1 MEEQKMIELPIS
13 WLEEL
18 LRLSQEVDNRLNDPE
33 KDHKMWLHGLLGYI
47 SSAHTLIKLKAKKK

>member
-1 MEEQKMIELPIS
+1 MIELPIS